1 MWGILSVLTIKKR
14 TCSSTSE
21 KTCVFKEMCIFFAK
35 IADNSDSNANKFAFE
50 SILWYY
56 IDDTAKGFQIHARVF
71 YCSVRVDNI
80 SLQRETLSP
89 L

>member
-21 KTCVFKEMCIFFAK
+21 KLAFLRKGASFSQKSQIILTQTQ
-35 IADNSDSNANKFAFE
+35 NKFAFE
-50 SILWYY
+50 SILWYH